1 MLEATVRYAKRW
13 RTRFL
18 ILFMVGAIAFIGGPS
33 LRPPITVAAQP
44 SSKYKGYTG
53 STSCRECHEK
63 FYRLWVPS
71 HHGLAMQ
78 RYTPELA
85 RKSLTPQTKD
95 IVKGDYRYRAE
106 IQRGKGWV
114 LERGPKGEKK
124 YPMVHALGGKNVYYF
139 LTPMERG
146 RLQTLPVAYDVRE
159 KEWFDTAA
167 SGVRH
172 FPDEPDD
179 GPVNWKDP
187 EYTFNTACYRC
198 HVSQL
203 STNYDLKTDT
213 YNTVWAEPGINC
225 ESCHGPG
232 EEHIRVCRA
241 APQGKIPE
249 DLKIIRG
256 GRSFTVRQNNETCA
270 PCHAK
275 MRPLTTAFKPGDR
288 FFDHYDLTTLED
300 PDFYPDGRDLGENY
314 TYTTWLM
321 SPCAKSGRLSCLHCH
336 TSSGRFRQKN
346 DPNTACMPCHQK
358 RVETAST
365 HTRHKSGSKGSQCI
379 SCHMPTTEFAR
390 MRRSDHSML
399 PPTPA
404 ATVAFQS
411 PNACNLCHKDKDAAW
426 ADQWVRK
433 WRKRDYQ
440 APVLHRAGL
449 IEAARKRDWTNLQ
462 GMLDYITNKDRDQIY
477 VASLIRLLGACEDP
491 IKWPAIKK
499 AAKDPSPLV
508 RSAAVELMRA
518 MPSKETGEAL
528 LEATDDD
535 YAVVRVSAAA
545 SLASYPRLL
554 ARILEKDRDFKNL
567 QNATQEFLTSLLS
580 RPDQWTSY
588 YNLGNY
594 YMEFGHIPAALSAYR
609 TSLALEPRAVMVMV
623 NASMA
628 YARAGENVR
637 AGEFLKKAL
646 QIEPHNAAA
655 NFNMGLLRA
664 EQKDFSG
671 AERHL
676 RAALKTD
683 PKMHQAVYN
692 LCVLQ
697 ANDHPQEAIEL
708 CMKAFELNPSPKYA
722 YTTAFYMRQ
731 NRDEKGASDML
742 RLIIEKWP
750 AYTDAYLQL
759 GDIYEKAGR
768 KKDARALYMEAS
780 KNKGISKQDTARLE
794 AKLRSLSP
802 EESDKMNKK

>member
-1 MLEATVRYAKRW
+1 MKRSI
-13 RTRFL
+13 FL
-18 ILFMVGAIAFIGGPS
+18 IFLMVTATALIIGSS
-33 LRPPITVAAQP
+33 LKSPITVAAQS
-44 SSKYKGYTG
+44 SSKYEGYIG

-63 FYRLWVPS
+63 FYKLWAPS

-78 RYTPELA
+78 HYTRELA
-85 RKSLTPQTKD
+85 RKSLTPQTDD
-95 IVKGDYRYRAE
+95 IVMGDYRYRAE
-106 IQRGKGWV
+106 IQPGRGWV

-124 YPMVHALGGKNVYYF
+124 YPMVHVLGGKNVYYF

-146 RLQTLPVAYDVRE
+146 RLQTLPVAYDVRG

-172 FPDEPDD
+172 FPGQSDG

-187 EYTFNTACYRC
+187 AYTFNTACYRC

-213 YNTVWAEPGINC
+213 YSTVWAEPGINC

-256 GRSFTVRQNNETCA
+256 GRDFTVQQNNETCA

-321 SPCAKSGRLSCLHCH
+321 SPCAKSGQLSCLHCH

-346 DPNTACMPCHQK
+346 DPNTACTPCHQK
-358 RVETAST
+358 RVEDAST
-365 HTRHKSGSKGSQCI
+365 HTRHKTGSKGNQCI
-379 SCHMPTTEFAR
+379 SCHMPMTEFAR

-404 ATVAFQS
+404 ATIAFQS
-411 PNACNLCHKDKDAAW
+411 PNGCNLCHRDKDAAW

-433 WRKRDYQ
+433 WRTRDYQ

-449 IEAARKRDWTNLQ
+449 VEAARKRDWEKLPE
-462 GMLDYITNKDRDQIY
+462 MLEYITNKDRDEVY
-477 VASLIRLLGACEDP
+477 AASLIRLLGACEDP
-491 IKWPAIKK
+491 IKWPAILK
-499 AAKDPSPLV
+499 AAKDPSPLI
-508 RSAAVELMRA
+508 RGTAVELMRA
-518 MPSKETGEAL
+518 MPSKETGEVL
-528 LEATDDD
+528 LGATGDD
-535 YAVVRVSAAA
+535 YRLVRVRAAA

-554 ARILEKDRDFKNL
+554 ARILEKDQDLKNL
-567 QNATQEFLTSLLS
+567 HNATQEFLTSLLS

-594 YMEFGHIPAALSAYR
+594 YMERGDISAALAAYR
-609 TSLALEPRAVMVMV
+609 TSLTLEPRAVMAMV
-623 NASMA
+623 NTSMA
-628 YARAGENVR
+628 YARAGENAR

-646 QIEPHNAAA
+646 QIEPLNAAA

-664 EQKDFSG
+664 EQRDVSG
-671 AERHL
+671 AEKHL
-676 RAALKTD
+676 RAALKAD
-683 PKMHQAVYN
+683 PKMHQAAYN
-692 LCVLQ
+692 LCVLL
-697 ANDHPQEAIEL
+697 ANEHPKKAIEL
-708 CMKAFELNPSPKYA
+708 CMKAFELNPNPKYA
-722 YTTAFYMRQ
+722 YTIAFYMRQ
-731 NRDEKGASDML
+731 NGDEKGASNML
-742 RLIIEKWP
+742 RLIIEQWP
-750 AYTDAYLQL
+750 AYADAYLQL
-759 GDIYEKAGR
+759 GDIYEKTGR
-768 KKDARALYMEAS
+768 KKDAEALYIKAL
-780 KNKGISKQDTARLE
+780 KNKGVSRQDSLRLD
-794 AKLRSLSP
+794 AKLRALSP
-802 EESDKMNKK
+802 EASDKVNKK